1 MATKSERE
9 IEREI
14 EEAVGGAG
22 GNRSEGS
29 PPKRKCVG
37 SDEDEFFVLPFSGAT
52 TNLSKIISS
61 LGGGGGGDTIAAAK
75 HVVKENL
82 GKLNLVLG
90 SGYAK
95 EEYLSQI
102 EKYLRSVESC
112 DIAKAL
118 LNLPIL
124 FDKMWI
130 DGTDTFVIQ
139 PEHATDYEV
148 VFKPLCP
155 HQHLSV
161 FHPENSKFLIDKYRY
176 KSTIEEA
183 VFVVQTEFPVKM
195 LFSTDSSEKSALH
208 RAYNA
213 LKKISEDVVVV
224 ENGADG
230 ICPIVHGQKS
240 GRDVITMAL
249 LGRLGK
255 KFKLCVCGPAVDA
268 HAPLK
273 VVLERI
279 NSFSKILASNGHS
292 GFTRIPPSE
301 ITPGPSEGV
310 DGDGRAETNVH
321 SAVLLAQSKED
332 PESKLASFTDINLRS
347 RIDAKKPAAFDA
359 IVKGHQDFLAGEN
372 LDLLTDHPER
382 LTRSQIAQKI
392 IEMYGSRYEIEI
404 DSRNAQAVLQFF
416 ASDPVVMKI
425 FMELY

>member
-1 MATKSERE
+1 MSERE
-9 IEREI
+9 K
-14 EEAVGGAG
+14 EEAVGGAVGGAG

-37 SDEDEFFVLPFSGAT
+37 SDEDEFFVLPCFGVT
-52 TNLSKIISS
+52 TNPSKFISS

-90 SGYAK
+90 SGYDK
-95 EEYLSQI
+95 KDYLGQI
-102 EKYLRSVESC
+102 EKYIGKIS
-112 DIAKAL
+112 DADAL
-118 LNLPIL
+118 VKLSIL

-130 DGTDTFVIQ
+130 DGTDTFVIK
-139 PEHATDYEV
+139 PEHAADYEV

-183 VFVVQTEFPVKM
+183 VFVVKTGLPVKM
-195 LFSTDSSEKSALH
+195 LFSTDSSEKSGLQ

-213 LKKISEDVVVV
+213 LKEISEDVVVV

-249 LGRLGK
+249 LARLGK

-273 VVLERI
+273 EVLERI
-279 NSFSKILASNGHS
+279 NAFSKILASNGHS

-301 ITPGPSEGV
+301 IILGPSEGV

-321 SAVLLAQSKED
+321 SAVCLAQSAGD
-332 PESKLASFTDINLRS
+332 HESKLANFTDINLRS
-347 RIDAKKPAAFDA
+347 RIDATAAFEA

-372 LDLLTDHPER
+372 LHLLTDHPEG

-392 IEMYGSRYEIEI
+392 IEMYGSQFHIEI
-404 DSRNAQAVLQFF
+404 DSRNAQAVLQFY
-416 ASDPVVMKI
+416 ASNPVVMKI

>member
-1 MATKSERE
+1 MSGSGRA
-9 IEREI
+9 
-14 EEAVGGAG
+14 EAVGGAG

-37 SDEDEFFVLPFSGAT
+37 SDEDEFFVLPCFGAT
-52 TNLSKIISS
+52 TNPSKFISS

-75 HVVKENL
+75 HVVKGNL
-82 GKLNLVLG
+82 GKLNSVLG

-95 EEYLSQI
+95 KEYLSQI

-118 LNLPIL
+118 ECLPIL

-130 DGTDTFVIQ
+130 DGTDTFVIK
-139 PEHATDYEV
+139 PEHAADYEG

-155 HQHLSV
+155 HQHLPV
-161 FHPENSKFLIDKYRY
+161 FHPENSNFLIDKYRY

-183 VFVVQTEFPVKM
+183 VFVVKTGFPVKM
-195 LFSTDSSEKSALH
+195 LFSTDSSEKSGLQ

-213 LKKISEDVVVV
+213 LKEISEDVVVV

-230 ICPIVHGQKS
+230 ICSIVHGQKS

-249 LGRLGK
+249 LARLGK

-273 VVLERI
+273 LVLERI
-279 NSFSKILASNGHS
+279 NAFSKILTSNGHS

-321 SAVLLAQSKED
+321 SAVCLAQSGGD
-332 PESKLASFTDINLRS
+332 HESKLASFTDINLRS
-347 RIDAKKPAAFDA
+347 RIDAKKKPEAFDA
-359 IVKGHQDFLAGEN
+359 IVKGHQGFLAGEN
-372 LDLLTDHPER
+372 LDLLTDRPEE